1 MPLYAY
7 DCLACGDFSA
17 FAPLARYD
25 QPAPCPDCGEASPRA
40 GLSVP
45 MLAGMDASR
54 FKAHAVNEKS
64 AHAPE
69 TSTRTGRHPS
79 GCGCCKPAARTTA
92 AKSFP
97 GTRPWM
103 IGH

>member
-1 MPLYAY
+1 MPIY
-7 DCLACGDFSA
+7 DYECAACGGFAA
-17 FAPLARYD
+17 FALIARYD
-25 QPAPCPDCGEASPRA
+25 QSQPCPGCAAASPRA
-40 GLSVP
+40 GLSAP

-64 AHAPE
+64 ANAPA
-69 TSTRTGRHPS
+69 RGGHPS
-79 GCGCCKPAARTTA
+79 GCGCCRPGE

-97 GTRPWM
+97 GARPWM